1 MQYKQIIYSVRYC
14 KICTINNGM
23 IDRLHDT
30 MLLLCTT
37 LFAKKKNVHIM
48 RKEVE
53 TMAYNKEVQSRYRK
67 KIAQF
72 KAEYSLSEE
81 DKREALRIRAY
92 LAGTG
97 QSANS
102 YIKALIKSDL
112 DNKDIPYPNN
122 TDNTDQK

>member
-1 MQYKQIIYSVRYC
+1 
-14 KICTINNGM
+14 
-23 IDRLHDT
+23 
-30 MLLLCTT
+30 
-37 LFAKKKNVHIM
+37 M